1 MAIEAEHY
9 QQNRER
15 LAQDPV
21 VRAMAEGVRGVPL
34 DQLAHDGPGLNPRYE
49 FMLAALREYEK
60 RAGHPAECHIG
71 GVAEAILM
79 ILGEGR

>member
-21 VRAMAEGVRGVPL
+21 VRAMAEGVRGVPR
-34 DQLAHDGPGLNPRYE
+34 DQLAHDSGSPRYE

-60 RAGHPAECHIG
+60 RAGHSAECHIG